1 LLVSSIELWLVD
13 GDRLQADDLGYLQA
27 QLSAD
32 EARHF
37 ARFVRA
43 ERQRQY
49 LLGRMLLR
57 FAVGRLLGVPP
68 TAVSAIDRIGLSP
81 SLLLPAG
88 CKPPGFSL
96 SHSGRW
102 VGCAT
107 GPSAVLGL
115 DIEIIDA
122 GRDLA
127 SLAETAFHPAE
138 SAWLR
143 RRPDEDRVAAFY
155 RLWTLKEALYKLMSN
170 LGKAQETTRLVDD
183 FGAPATQG
191 NGWYSRAMTH
201 ADIAVA
207 LCSTQ
212 PLPEIMVVDAL
223 QLMRAA

>member
-1 LLVSSIELWLVD
+1 VD
-13 GDRLQADDLGYLQA
+13 GCSLQADDLACLQA
-27 QLSAD
+27 QLSVD

-49 LLGRMLLR
+49 LLGRILLR
-57 FAVGRLLGVPP
+57 LAVGRLLDLPP
-68 TAVSAIDRIGLSP
+68 AAISAVDHIGFSP
-81 SLLLPAG
+81 SLVLPAG

-102 VGCAT
+102 VACAV
-107 GPSAVLGL
+107 GSSAVLGL
-115 DIEIIDA
+115 DVEIVDT

-127 SLAETAFHPAE
+127 GLAETAFHSTE

-170 LGKAQETTRLVDD
+170 LGKVQETAPLVDD
-183 FGAPATQG
+183 LGAPATQG
-191 NGWYSRAMTH
+191 NGWYSHAMTH
-201 ADIAVA
+201 ADIAIA

-212 PLPEIMVVDAL
+212 PLPEITLVDAS
-223 QLMRAA
+223 QLVRAA

>member
-1 LLVSSIELWLVD
+1 MD
-13 GDRLQADDLGYLQA
+13 GCSLQANDLGSLQA
-27 QLSAD
+27 QLSVD

-49 LLGRMLLR
+49 LLGRILLR
-57 FAVGRLLGVPP
+57 LAVGRLLGVPP
-68 TAVSAIDRIGLSP
+68 AAVSAVDHIGFSP
-81 SLLLPAG
+81 SLVLPAG

-102 VGCAT
+102 VACAV
-107 GPSAVLGL
+107 GSSVALGL
-115 DIEIIDA
+115 DVEIVDA

-127 SLAETAFHPAE
+127 GLAETAFHPAE

-170 LGKAQETTRLVDD
+170 LGKVQETAPLVDD

-191 NGWYSRAMTH
+191 NGWYSHAMTH

-212 PLPEIMVVDAL
+212 PLPEITLVDAS
-223 QLMRAA
+223 QLMRAT